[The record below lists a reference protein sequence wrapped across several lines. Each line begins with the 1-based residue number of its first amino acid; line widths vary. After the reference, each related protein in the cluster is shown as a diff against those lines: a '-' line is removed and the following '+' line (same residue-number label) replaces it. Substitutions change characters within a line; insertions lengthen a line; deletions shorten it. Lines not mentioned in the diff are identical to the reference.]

1 MNIVQRIIIFTLLFS
16 CLFFFIRYFHILDEN
31 ILRNNL
37 EGVGWLYSTIGLIF
51 GMTSA
56 FIIQSQW
63 NNWDNLVNSIR
74 AEVNGLRQLLLF
86 SAHVS
91 VEDHQNAVTLS
102 IKNYLEK
109 VIKNWRHKEKSK
121 GSEEVAEALVDIQE
135 EMYDLFERK
144 QSLTIV
150 AYNIFPNILVL
161 RDHRLHYS
169 SRRIPLTLYILLT
182 FATVLIIILSLFI
195 SVHTLWLDYIFTLG
209 IALLAFLIYVVIDD
223 LNHPRRPGNWHVTDD
238 EYKKLLKEIEKK
250 L

>member
-1 MNIVQRIIIFTLLFS
+1 MNIVQRIIIFSLLFS

-144 QSLTIV
+144 QSLTI
-150 AYNIFPNILVL
+150 
-161 RDHRLHYS
+161 
-169 SRRIPLTLYILLT
+169 
-182 FATVLIIILSLFI
+182 
-195 SVHTLWLDYIFTLG
+195 
-209 IALLAFLIYVVIDD
+209 
-223 LNHPRRPGNWHVTDD
+223 
-238 EYKKLLKEIEKK
+238 
-250 L
+250 